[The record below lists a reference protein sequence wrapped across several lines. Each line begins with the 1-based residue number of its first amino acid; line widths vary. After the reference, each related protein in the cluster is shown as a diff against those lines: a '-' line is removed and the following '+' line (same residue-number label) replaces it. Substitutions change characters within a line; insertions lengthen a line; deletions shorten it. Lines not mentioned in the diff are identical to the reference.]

1 MGSIPAYGRS
11 PGGGSHP
18 SILARKNPWTED
30 PGGLTVHT
38 VTKSQIRRKQ
48 LRRHPPHGKQTLD
61 KNHQQKLKRH
71 YQRKRN
77 MLLDEQKDK
86 GKVRRLRQ
94 AKEEAMAETDQYRMQ
109 RDEEFRQK
117 QAKIMGSQSNVLEE
131 IEVQTLGKIKEL
143 NASYSMSMEGVINEL
158 LSIVC
163 DVKPEI
169 HVNYRITA

>member
-71 YQRKRN
+71 YQRKGN

-86 GKVRRLRQ
+86 G
-94 AKEEAMAETDQYRMQ
+94 M
-109 RDEEFRQK
+109 
-117 QAKIMGSQSNVLEE
+117 
-131 IEVQTLGKIKEL
+131 
-143 NASYSMSMEGVINEL
+143 
-158 LSIVC
+158 
-163 DVKPEI
+163 
-169 HVNYRITA
+169 

>member
-1 MGSIPAYGRS
+1 M
-11 PGGGSHP
+11 
-18 SILARKNPWTED
+18 T
-30 PGGLTVHT
+30 
-38 VTKSQIRRKQ
+38 SQSQGIHQ
-48 LRRHPPHGKQTLD
+48 LLQAE
-61 KNHQQKLKRH
+61 KRA
-71 YQRKRN
+71 
-77 MLLDEQKDK
+77 KDK
-86 GKVRRLRQ
+86 LEEAKKSKSLPFRKVRQLRQ